1 MPDYKYYP
9 DPIDLGKVSHWRFD
23 GNNWAWTKQPYTN
36 DITSSKLSDKDWT
49 VIDSTKV
56 PKSVTDLLQPTI
68 NTQIIPPVVNPIEP
82 VKKENLFDVGP
93 IYTGRNNMYPFISPT
108 GKYGQSPNPSPM
120 WGATG
125 NYTPTPPKEK
135 SLEDRLFES
144 SLKSIEEQKKY
155 NKIKG
160 ITDTLL
166 TSGAMLG
173 EMTAG
178 RPEPV
183 RAPLFVPPTYRSVL
197 PEYKN
202 QIDRSM
208 AAVMAAG
215 TKVAQETGRPELIPA
230 QLANVMA
237 SQNTAY
243 SNLAAQDISQ
253 QNLQASANAEAL
265 NKNEENRYLSKIAD
279 NEMMDKIN
287 IARSEM
293 MAKMGTSLFSNI
305 PNTYM
310 GNKSLLTDMEDKTM
324 LYKHLIGK
332 GEKIS
337 FEDFLSMYDRLQGK
351 QSYNV
356 NNTNISEEE
365 EK

>member
-1 MPDYKYYP
+1 MTDYKYYP
-9 DPIDLGKVSHWRFD
+9 VPIDLGKVSHWRFD

-56 PKSVTDLLQPTI
+56 PKSVTDLLQPKSVTDLL
-68 NTQIIPPVVNPIEP
+68 Q
-82 VKKENLFDVGP
+82 
-93 IYTGRNNMYPFISPT
+93 
-108 GKYGQSPNPSPM
+108 
-120 WGATG
+120 
-125 NYTPTPPKEK
+125 PTPPKEK
-135 SLEDRLFES
+135 SLKDRLFES